1 MQAGDKAAG
10 GALREVR
17 FMGFRVNPVVF
28 LVSMISVW
36 AVVITAVAQPDKF
49 FDSATE
55 SKRWITAKFT
65 WLFIGA
71 QNT

>member
-1 MQAGDKAAG
+1 
-10 GALREVR
+10 
-17 FMGFRVNPVVF
+17 MGFRVNPVVF